1 MHSKARSPTL
11 NSDSYLK
18 AVPFDLEEILRRCED
33 RVELKVYGIEEVGLN
48 IKVDLVAVL
57 RHKLDEKVVEII
69 STLLQRNPMCKL
81 SPEDV
86 LFLQKQPLP
95 TQVVKFKVNS
105 SAAFYLEA
113 LQVPFYF
120 YDYYYAL
127 GGTFEMVQFSQ
138 LF

>member
-1 MHSKARSPTL
+1 M
-11 NSDSYLK
+11 
-18 AVPFDLEEILRRCED
+18 LRRCED

-48 IKVDLVAVL
+48 IKEDLVAVL
-57 RHKLDEKVVEII
+57 HHKLDEKVVEII

-105 SAAFYLEA
+105 AAALYLEA
-113 LQVPFYF
+113 LQVRIGIRF
-120 YDYYYAL
+120 L
-127 GGTFEMVQFSQ
+127 
-138 LF
+138 